1 MTEEKYDV
9 VIATLQ
15 EKYDRLWKLT
25 QQNMKSNSFNIM
37 DTIRLEQMEKLKD
50 AMECWEMYQHE
61 WADEEAVNE

>member
-37 DTIRLEQMEKLKD
+37 DTIRLEQMEILKD
-50 AMECWEMYQHE
+50 AMECWKKYKQKWVTE
-61 WADEEAVNE
+61 DE